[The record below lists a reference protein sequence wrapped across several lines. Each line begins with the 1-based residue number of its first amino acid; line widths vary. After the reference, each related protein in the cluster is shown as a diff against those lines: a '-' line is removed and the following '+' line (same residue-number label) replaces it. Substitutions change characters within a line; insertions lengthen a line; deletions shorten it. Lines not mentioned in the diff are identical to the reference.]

1 MEVGGLGG
9 WEIIVVVTVFL
20 LVFGVPVVAIVA
32 LVLFFNRRKR
42 SNPSIKKCAFW
53 RLLDPPWEP
62 QSVNSAAEKQD
73 NESGLNIPSVS
84 QLCYPLLSQMIEIP
98 YPVIRVRQCAARPRK

>member
-42 SNPSIKKCAFW
+42 SNPSMKKCAFCAYSI
-53 RLLDPPWEP
+53 P
-62 QSVNSAAEKQD
+62 VGAAVCQFCGREAGQ
-73 NESGLNIPSVS
+73 
-84 QLCYPLLSQMIEIP
+84 
-98 YPVIRVRQCAARPRK
+98 